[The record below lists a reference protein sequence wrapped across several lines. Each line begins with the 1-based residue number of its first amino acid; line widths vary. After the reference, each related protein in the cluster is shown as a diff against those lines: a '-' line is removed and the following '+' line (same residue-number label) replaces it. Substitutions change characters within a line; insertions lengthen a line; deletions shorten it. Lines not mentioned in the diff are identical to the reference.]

1 MYQVSIKINL
11 KDIDRLTYLGA
22 TSGKGGLKSH
32 FKDALIVAE
41 NLFDERRGIKSSG
54 GSLPFQKIIKNVVS
68 IHLNFQILL
77 SSSFTKLSGAFE
89 FSR

>member
-1 MYQVSIKINL
+1 M
-11 KDIDRLTYLGA
+11 
-22 TSGKGGLKSH
+22 KGH

-68 IHLNFQILL
+68 IIFVFQLTFASLL
-77 SSSFTKLSGAFE
+77 TKFSGALE